1 MMINSKFGMKNIT
14 QICSQISPALFIVV
28 LNFKIVQKIII
39 LLLLIEIKSQLTPS
53 TLQLE
58 SLNTSKHFD

>member
-1 MMINSKFGMKNIT
+1 MKNISY
-14 QICSQISPALFIVV
+14 ICSQISPALFIVV

-39 LLLLIEIKSQLTPS
+39 ILLLTQIKSELTPS